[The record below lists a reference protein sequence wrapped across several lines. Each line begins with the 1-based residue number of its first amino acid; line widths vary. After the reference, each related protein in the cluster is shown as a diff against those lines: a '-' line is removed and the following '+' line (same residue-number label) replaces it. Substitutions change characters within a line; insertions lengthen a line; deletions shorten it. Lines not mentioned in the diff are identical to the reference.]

1 MFFLAGFAFLCP
13 NGTLF
18 NQEVFVCDWYQHVDC
33 STSEN
38 HYSKNAALNMKIDNM
53 SDMMAVVNEMMAFPL
68 KTNVS
73 RPKMLPNIGIPAER
87 QTTRAP
93 FVATTPFQSTSPTT
107 QNQKPI
113 TITLPS
119 SQSPTTSNQ
128 FGSRIPR
135 PQASTEGTPK
145 QQQPNAGFGTKTI
158 TQEGDIEFNSKSE
171 TDRIKTNKETTFSN
185 QPIFISSLG
194 ELSTDD
200 DTKFDINKAK
210 IIKPEENTVF
220 TPPTVSKEEQEK
232 NQIKQSL
239 SESFN
244 NRENKQGLTVN
255 SDEQNLLQGLQ
266 RALEQNPYAV
276 SGEDD
281 LLQFVQKIL
290 QKNPDLSADQLNAI
304 LSDESDAILQVLNDA
319 QERNKNTGNG
329 QSGKSAVK
337 SGENDILASLQNI
350 LNKRKNNQ
358 KSVGSPASNKQI
370 PVESGESDLLQT
382 LQRILKQ
389 AQVPIF
395 SGEADLLQFI
405 QRLEQQN
412 PDFTAKELNA
422 IISGE
427 ADSILR
433 FLNEKRKSN
442 NGFAVSSGEADLLEA
457 IQQVLQKYRSN
468 GTKNSLPIPVISDLL
483 QPPFETG
490 LSVENQQRQAD
501 ATTESILDKNRF
513 SQPTSNS
520 DQMLNQRKKTDDS
533 LNQAFFNQNANNIR
547 NNVNANKPV
556 STTGALNINAEGR
569 KIPLA
574 GVNSFT
580 QAPQNAFSP
589 VALPLKPSRF
599 PSENV
604 DNRLQPIDSGEADLI
619 ETIRMI
625 ALRIPNKPSPVFSGE
640 ADLLQFIQRIKQQN
654 RDIST
659 NQLNAIISGEANSI
673 LRILNE
679 KSQQNQNGLLE
690 AIQNFVDKYR
700 QNGEGLAPPLPE
712 LMFSGEKDLLNT
724 LQNIQQQSRIPIF
737 SGEAD
742 LLQFI
747 RRIEQQHPNLT
758 PSQLNAI
765 ISGESDSILRILNE
779 KSRTIQN
786 NGDAISSGEADLFE
800 AIQQVLQKYKNRSS
814 AGSSSSGEKDLQQ
827 TLQRIQ
833 QQSRIPIFSGEAD
846 LVQFIERIQQRNPDF
861 TLKELNVIISGEA
874 DSILQILNEKSQR
887 NRGIAVSSGEA
898 DLLQA
903 IQLVLDKYR
912 GKNQSSTQ
920 PQSLV
925 VSGDAY
931 LRESL
936 QNILQ
941 QSSTPIFSGEADLL
955 QFIELIK
962 QNNPEFTTDQLSAI
976 ISGESNSILQNF
988 SEISRK
994 NQNKINSGQADLL
1007 EAIQLALQKYKNTS
1021 SSSSVD
1027 SDEINLIQS
1036 LRRVQEQSARSIF
1049 SGDAEISEFS
1059 KRLHQQNPDLTS
1071 KQLSEIIANET
1082 NSIVQIL
1089 KEKEQKA
1096 VDNDFEPNTG
1106 EDDLLVAVQYYVEQ
1120 YVKFENTT
1128 TSTGAPQPAAVFSGE
1143 SDLLQS
1149 LQRIREQSPVPIFSG
1164 EADLVQFIERIKQ
1177 RHPEFTSNQLN
1188 AIISGEADL
1197 ISQILREKLQNKQSN
1212 GIAIESGEADLLEA
1226 IEIVLQKYRGTNDSS
1241 PPQSAANV
1249 PNSTPNVFQSSQ
1261 KPIDDSNFVQTI
1273 KYFGQ
1278 QIRVPIFSGEADL
1291 VQFIERIKQRNPE
1304 FTSNQLNSIILS
1316 EADSI
1321 LQLLNQKIQRK
1332 QIKGIAITSG
1342 QDDLLETIQEILQK
1356 YKSVNVQQTSPSS
1369 IISGSSGQL
1378 SLVASG
1384 ESDLLQA
1391 LRRIQQESAVPIFS
1405 GEADLVQFIEQIKQ
1419 TNADLTENQLAAI
1432 ISGESNSILALL
1444 NEKGQSVSS
1453 GEAELFSAIYQVL
1466 QRYRQNNQN
1475 SASFTSNQFGNAQ
1488 ANFPQNTQTSLDQ
1501 TKVSAK

>member
-38 HYSKNAALNMKIDNM
+38 HYSKNAALNMRIDNM
-53 SDMMAVVNEMMAFPL
+53 NDMMAVVNEMMAFPL

-73 RPKMLPNIGIPAER
+73 RPKMLPNIGMPAGR

-93 FVATTPFQSTSPTT
+93 FVASTPFQSASPTT
-107 QNQKPI
+107 VNQKPI
-113 TITLPS
+113 TNTLPS

-135 PQASTEGTPK
+135 PQANTEAIPK

-171 TDRIKTNKETTFSN
+171 TDRIKTDKETTFSN

-200 DTKFDINKAK
+200 DTKFDINNAK

-232 NQIKQSL
+232 NQLKQSL

-244 NRENKQGLTVN
+244 NRKNKQGLAVN
-255 SDEQNLLQGLQ
+255 SGEENLLQGLQ
-266 RALEQNPYAV
+266 RALEQNPYAA

-290 QKNPDLSADQLNAI
+290 QQNPDLSADQLNAI

-329 QSGKSAVK
+329 QTGKSAVK
-337 SGENDILASLQNI
+337 SGENNILDGLQNI
-350 LNKRKNNQ
+350 LNKRKSGQ
-358 KSVGSPASNKQI
+358 KSVFSPASNKQI
-370 PVESGESDLLQT
+370 AVESGESDLLET
-382 LQRILKQ
+382 LRRILKQ

-490 LSVENQQRQAD
+490 LSVENQQQQAD

-513 SQPTSNS
+513 SQPTPSSN
-520 DQMLNQRKKTDDS
+520 QMLNQRKKTDDS
-533 LNQAFFNQNANNIR
+533 LNQAFFNQNANNIG

-556 STTGALNINAEGR
+556 STAGALNINAEGR

-574 GVNSFT
+574 GMNSFT
-580 QAPQNAFSP
+580 QAPQNVFSP

-599 PSENV
+599 PSDNV
-604 DNRLQPIDSGEADLI
+604 DNRLQPIDSGEADLL

-654 RDIST
+654 QDIST

-679 KSQQNQNGLLE
+679 KSQQNQKGLLE
-690 AIQNFVDKYR
+690 AIQNVVNKYR

-779 KSRTIQN
+779 KSRTFQN
-786 NGDAISSGEADLFE
+786 NGSGEADLFE

-814 AGSSSSGEKDLQQ
+814 AGSSSSSSGEKDLQQ

-833 QQSRIPIFSGEAD
+833 QQSRISIFSGEAD

-861 TLKELNVIISGEA
+861 TLRELNEIISGEA
-874 DSILQILNEKSQR
+874 DSILQILNQKSQR
-887 NRGIAVSSGEA
+887 NGGIAVSSGEA
-898 DLLQA
+898 DLLEA

-920 PQSLV
+920 PQLLV

-936 QNILQ
+936 QKIVQ

-962 QNNPEFTTDQLSAI
+962 QQNPEFTTDQLSAI
-976 ISGESNSILQNF
+976 ISGESNSILQNL

-1007 EAIQLALQKYKNTS
+1007 EAIQLSLQKYKNT

-1089 KEKEQKA
+1089 KEKERKA

-1128 TSTGAPQPAAVFSGE
+1128 TSTGAPQSAAVFSGE

-1149 LQRIREQSPVPIFSG
+1149 LQRIRQQSPVPIFSG
-1164 EADLVQFIERIKQ
+1164 EADLVQFIERFKQ

-1197 ISQILREKLQNKQSN
+1197 ISQILREKLQKKQSN

-1226 IEIVLQKYRGTNDSS
+1226 IEIVLQKYRGRNDSA

-1249 PNSTPNVFQSSQ
+1249 PNSMPNVFQSSQ
-1261 KPIDDSNFVQTI
+1261 QPIDDSNLVQTI

-1291 VQFIERIKQRNPE
+1291 VQFIERVKQRNPE
-1304 FTSNQLNSIILS
+1304 FTTNQLNSIISS

-1369 IISGSSGQL
+1369 VISGSSGQL

-1432 ISGESNSILALL
+1432 ISGEANSILAIL

-1453 GEAELFSAIYQVL
+1453 GEAELFNAIYQVL
-1466 QRYRQNNQN
+1466 QKYRQTNQN

-1488 ANFPQNTQTSLDQ
+1488 ENFPQNAQTSLDQ
-1501 TKVSAK
+1501 TKVSSN